1 MHDGGA
7 LFSMRGGDFILTVGG
22 DLAVGYRS
30 HDRDSLHLFCIETL
44 APQTL
49 DPGAVCVLG
58 KPARRLIDADSE
70 PRQGVRSATE

>member
-30 HDRDSLHLFCIETL
+30 HDRDALHLFCVETI

-49 DPGAVCVLG
+49 EPEAVCVLEG
-58 KPARRLIDADSE
+58 TRPAA
-70 PRQGVRSATE
+70 